1 MAEYDTNSTEVAVL
15 LTTCNKY
22 TPGKQVFRLQRLV
35 GLKENSAEIQT
46 ANISTENLMN
56 ADTSALP
63 ISSASTSSTIMLS
76 VPMEISR
83 RYPTKFI
90 PPGTRFIVSFES
102 GDISKPIIVGG
113 EF

>member
-1 MAEYDTNSTEVAVL
+1 MASYDTTEVAVL

-22 TPGKQVFRLQRLV
+22 TPGEQVFRLQRLV

-46 ANISTENLMN
+46 VQLSTDNIMN
-56 ADTSALP
+56 ADTSTLP
-63 ISSASTSSTIMLS
+63 ISSVNNSATIKLS
-76 VPMEISR
+76 VPMEIAR

-90 PPGTRFIVSFES
+90 PPGTRFIVAFES